1 MKTVD
6 ITPSLPGLLTW
17 LQVVLQTQP
26 DLARLMLA
34 ESLPD
39 VPHKMREDLLLGNFS
54 DLPLS
59 VQSQLKGQR

>member
-34 ESLPD
+34 ESLPG
-39 VPHKMREDLLLGNFS
+39 VPHKTREDLLLGNFS
-54 DLPLS
+54 DLPLA